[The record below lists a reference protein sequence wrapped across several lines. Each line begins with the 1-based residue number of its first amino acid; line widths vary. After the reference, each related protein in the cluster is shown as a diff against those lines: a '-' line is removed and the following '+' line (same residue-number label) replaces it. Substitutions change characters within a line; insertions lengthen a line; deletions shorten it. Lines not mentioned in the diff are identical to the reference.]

1 MGMQGWQRPVVEE
14 VMRLDWRRPNA
25 AGTEEDVWLAA
36 GVDDVGDWWFGALY
50 YSWSRVTGGAPRVAE
65 LARWLS
71 EPLQEYTNY
80 AETDFVITDW
90 EPETTPSG
98 EQIEYFAE
106 LSRSREVI
114 GGPERLTY
122 AGDQRGVYLGADLVY
137 TPVDRPTVERA
148 AAVLL
153 ARAQQSA

>member
-1 MGMQGWQRPVVEE
+1 MDSRVTCFADTASSGLGDEYGHTGDSAASWWDQGGPMGMQGWH
-14 VMRLDWRRPNA
+14 
-25 AGTEEDVWLAA
+25 
-36 GVDDVGDWWFGALY
+36 
-50 YSWSRVTGGAPRVAE
+50 SWSRVTGGAPRVAE

-71 EPLQEYTNY
+71 EPLHEYTNY
-80 AETDFVITDW
+80 AGTDFVITDW

-98 EQIEYFAE
+98 ERIEYFAE